1 MQPGHPVVRPEGLEP
16 PTPRSVDLPSIPET
30 ESEQEYWVGLRIRG
44 LGVQVP
50 PGGPQDGQV
59 ALSPPLRPIPWF
71 LVTVPPR
78 DFLHS
83 LRPEGILGEECHM

>member
-1 MQPGHPVVRPEGLEP
+1 MAMEP
-16 PTPRSVDLPSIPET
+16 
-30 ESEQEYWVGLRIRG
+30 LRIWG

-50 PGGPQDGQV
+50 PGAPQTHQV